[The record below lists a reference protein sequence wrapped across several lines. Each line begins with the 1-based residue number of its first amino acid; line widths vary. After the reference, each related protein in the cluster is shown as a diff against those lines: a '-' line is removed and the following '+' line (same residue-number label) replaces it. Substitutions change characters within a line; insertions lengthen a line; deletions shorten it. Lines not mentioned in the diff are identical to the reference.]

1 MPDMVP
7 ITSALWRALRLSDME
22 NVMSNYNGWKNYET
36 WLVNLWIDN
45 DGAAEHWRERAEE
58 VRDTY
63 DLSCEMQQFYTE
75 LAETE
80 IPASGVFADLFNSA
94 LREVSWY
101 DIAEH
106 YISELEPVD

>member
-1 MPDMVP
+1 
-7 ITSALWRALRLSDME
+7 
-22 NVMSNYNGWKNYET
+22 
-36 WLVNLWIDN
+36 
-45 DGAAEHWRERAEE
+45 

-101 DIAEH
+101 DYCRALHQRTGIGGLTHRNIGGYKTPPFLILTE
-106 YISELEPVD
+106 D

>member
-1 MPDMVP
+1 MDQ
-7 ITSALWRALRLSDME
+7 
-22 NVMSNYNGWKNYET
+22 YNGWKNYET

-45 DGAAEHWRERAEE
+45 DQGFSDTWRERAEE

-80 IPASGVFADLFNSA
+80 IPASGMFADLFNSA

-106 YISELEPVD
+106 YINELEPVD

>member
-1 MPDMVP
+1 
-7 ITSALWRALRLSDME
+7 ME
-22 NVMSNYNGWKNYET
+22 QYNGYKNYET
-36 WLVNLWIDN
+36 LLVARAIDN
-45 DGAAEHWRERAEE
+45 DRAAEHYWRERADE

-106 YISELEPVD
+106 YISELESVD

>member
-1 MPDMVP
+1 
-7 ITSALWRALRLSDME
+7 
-22 NVMSNYNGWKNYET
+22 
-36 WLVNLWIDN
+36 
-45 DGAAEHWRERAEE
+45 
-58 VRDTY
+58 
-63 DLSCEMQQFYTE
+63 MQQFYTE

-80 IPASGVFADLFNSA
+80 IPASGMFADLFNSA